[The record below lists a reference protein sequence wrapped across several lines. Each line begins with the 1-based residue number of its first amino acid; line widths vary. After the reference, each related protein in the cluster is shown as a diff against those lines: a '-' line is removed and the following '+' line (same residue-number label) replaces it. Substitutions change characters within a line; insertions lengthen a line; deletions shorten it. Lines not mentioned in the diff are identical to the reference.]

1 VESPICKNSA
11 LVAGLA
17 DAAEEICAAADLTAT
32 AAAVMRCLTRL
43 LACSA
48 VSFSVFDLRTLDL
61 FLDEHQGAL
70 RSCHKAPRL
79 ERSGNLA
86 ASLEAGAQLLTL
98 ADEGG
103 REYFVLYENR
113 TPGRCPECELRIP
126 FFRDPATLCVITLGK
141 KESGMD
147 YSSDEI
153 DALRVLIA
161 MLSSSSPSPAPA
173 GGPCEGIPDALAS
186 YQRRGSSACLLGS
199 SRQILAIK
207 EKIACIAPTDA
218 SVLITGESGTGKEL
232 VARAVHENS
241 ARRNMPFLVINCGG
255 IPENLLESE
264 LFGYIKGSFTGAYS
278 DKAGLFEFAQGGT
291 VFLDEIAELPP
302 LLQVKLLRVVQEKT
316 FRRIGGSDD
325 ILVDVRII
333 SATHR
338 NLEDAVKTGSFR
350 EDLYYRLNVIPIQL
364 PPLRERKED
373 IPILTNHFIEKYSLA
388 FGKEIRNISVYA
400 LELLMRY
407 PFPGNI
413 RELENIIERSIAMET
428 TNIILPE
435 NLILSRNEKGNRAR
449 INTEF
454 PEGGINLNEELTK
467 LEKDYLEKALEKAGG
482 SKSKAAELLRISY
495 DSFHYRCEKLGIDS

>member
-1 VESPICKNSA
+1 MAKILVVDDDQGIREFLEIMLKGEGYRVTTASDAGKALNRCKK
-11 LVAGLA
+11 
-17 DAAEEICAAADLTAT
+17 ET
-32 AAAVMRCLTRL
+32 
-43 LACSA
+43 
-48 VSFSVFDLRTLDL
+48 FDLIITDLKMPKMDGIGFLREIKAISPETLVILITAYASGETAVNAMKEGAYDYIEKDFAIEDMKRIVRNALSAKGVKKEDAL
-61 FLDEHQGAL
+61 FLKEVAETTGFGGMV
-70 RSCHKAPRL
+70 
-79 ERSGNLA
+79 GN
-86 ASLEAGAQLLTL
+86 S
-98 ADEGG
+98 
-103 REYFVLYENR
+103 REMVKVYATIRKIAN
-113 TPGRCPECELRIP
+113 TP
-126 FFRDPATLCVITLGK
+126 AN
-141 KESGMD
+141 
-147 YSSDEI
+147 
-153 DALRVLIA
+153 VLI
-161 MLSSSSPSPAPA
+161 L
-173 GGPCEGIPDALAS
+173 
-186 YQRRGSSACLLGS
+186 
-199 SRQILAIK
+199 
-207 EKIACIAPTDA
+207 
-218 SVLITGESGTGKEL
+218 GESGTGKEL

-435 NLILSRNEKGNRAR
+435 NLILSRNEEGNRAR
-449 INTEF
+449 INAEF

>member
-1 VESPICKNSA
+1 MAKILVVDDDQGIREFLEIMLSREGYRVTTAPDAGKALNRCKK
-11 LVAGLA
+11 
-17 DAAEEICAAADLTAT
+17 DT
-32 AAAVMRCLTRL
+32 
-43 LACSA
+43 
-48 VSFSVFDLRTLDL
+48 FDLIITDLKMPKMDGIGFLREIKAISPETLVILITAYASGETAVNAMKEGAFDYIEKDFAIEDMKRIVRNALSAKGVKKEDAL
-61 FLDEHQGAL
+61 FLKEVAETTGFG
-70 RSCHKAPRL
+70 RMV
-79 ERSGNLA
+79 GN
-86 ASLEAGAQLLTL
+86 S
-98 ADEGG
+98 
-103 REYFVLYENR
+103 REMVKVYATIRKIAN
-113 TPGRCPECELRIP
+113 TP
-126 FFRDPATLCVITLGK
+126 AN
-141 KESGMD
+141 
-147 YSSDEI
+147 
-153 DALRVLIA
+153 VLI
-161 MLSSSSPSPAPA
+161 L
-173 GGPCEGIPDALAS
+173 
-186 YQRRGSSACLLGS
+186 
-199 SRQILAIK
+199 
-207 EKIACIAPTDA
+207 
-218 SVLITGESGTGKEL
+218 GESGTGKEL

-241 ARRNMPFLVINCGG
+241 TRRNMPFLVINCGG

-350 EDLYYRLNVIPIQL
+350 EDLYYRLNIIPIQL
-364 PPLRERKED
+364 PPLRDRKED

-435 NLILSRNEKGNRAR
+435 NLILSRNEEGNRAR
-449 INTEF
+449 INAEF